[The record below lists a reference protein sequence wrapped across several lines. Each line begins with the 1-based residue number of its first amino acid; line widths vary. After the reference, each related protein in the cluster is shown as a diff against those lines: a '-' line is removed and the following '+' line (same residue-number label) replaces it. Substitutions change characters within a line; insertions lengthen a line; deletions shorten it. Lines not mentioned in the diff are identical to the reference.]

1 MRESLMEYNS
11 DKKLKGVVEIDGVY
25 VGNYIRPKNN
35 INDRIDRRKAYK
47 PNKRVVLSLEQ
58 RANYGSNLTKTFIL
72 KSENS
77 LDIKKI
83 AKFNIDINSEI
94 HTDENSAYDDLVA
107 NYNLKRVNHQ
117 KSTQQQME

>member
-1 MRESLMEYNS
+1 MEYNS